1 MVSLSQ
7 VGDLLLFSGVTR
19 EHHKIL
25 QYNGAIWYGYHMAWG
40 FPADYHILAECTLS
54 QINQAGFVM
63 AATDGSRAAAASVGL
78 NPDTPAG
85 VVADAMDDAGLPGGD
100 AVRVGGWAPQSPA
113 STRCIR
119 AAQIMARAFGHEWG
133 DADLSAIPPESL
145 TVDAVEALCMSR
157 HEGDDDMI
165 GIIRPDAEIRLDGI
179 HIHHLTAGSRV
190 EWDICPTGITVAWN
204 RPAGVYC
211 TVSITD
217 RGTEITGPADGVV
230 AVYDRHITEVLIRL
244 PAILATA
251 AALGLVTAMT
261 ESEMETYI
269 VEMLDLYRADE
280 YLHLHHLADLA
291 DCEDDEAY
299 LRLKANQFLNPFH
312 FGL

>member
-1 MVSLSQ
+1 MVSLGK

-25 QYNGAIWYGYHMAWG
+25 QANGATWHGHHMAWG
-40 FPADYHILAECTLS
+40 FPADYRILAECTLS
-54 QINQAGFVM
+54 QINQAGLVM
-63 AATDGSRAAAASVGL
+63 VATDGSRDAARCVGL
-78 NPDTPAG
+78 DPDTPACI
-85 VVADAMDDAGLPGGD
+85 VADALDDAGLPGGD
-100 AVRVGGWAPQSPA
+100 AVRVGGWAPQPPA
-113 STRCIR
+113 STRVIL
-119 AAQIMARAFGHEWG
+119 AAQVMASAFGHEWG

-145 TVDAVEALCMSR
+145 TVDAVEALCMS
-157 HEGDDDMI
+157 HHKSNNDMI
-165 GIIRPDAEIRLDGI
+165 GIIRPDAEIRPDGI
-179 HIHHLTAGSRV
+179 HINHLTAGSRV
-190 EWDICPTGITVAWN
+190 EWDICSTGITVEWN

-217 RGTEITGPADGVV
+217 RGTEITGLADGVV

-251 AALGLVTAMT
+251 AALGLVAAMT

-291 DCEDDEAY
+291 DSEDDEAY
-299 LRLKANQFLNPFH
+299 LRLKANQFLNPYH
-312 FGL
+312 FV